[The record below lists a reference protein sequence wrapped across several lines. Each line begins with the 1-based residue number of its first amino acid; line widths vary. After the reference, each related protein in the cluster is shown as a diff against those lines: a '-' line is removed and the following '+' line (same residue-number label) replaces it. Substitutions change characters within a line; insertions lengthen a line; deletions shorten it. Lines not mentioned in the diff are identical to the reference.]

1 MAEDEIFSFNFEI
14 FNTQIFSLEVVDD
27 IFSSPSIEE
36 DDDILSDAE
45 WETLALAEEKR
56 LAEEQARKD
65 DRITW
70 DELSKFA
77 DSNTPQIAEIAREQ
91 IAEIEKTM
99 KEGGLNFLDIVDMK
113 FDRPTITEDIG
124 GQKFTRP
131 IGGGGGGYSR
141 RQQSYDD
148 LTEAGYDVQYDLDY
162 YAENFSS
169 DQWQNIKF
177 RGSTI
182 EKEAIQMWE
191 DETGL
196 DYYEFKSGVYDEED
210 DY

>member
-91 IAEIEKTM
+91 IAEIDSQTEREEYKNMAWVKANAIEFFNMVNDGTIDEKLLPVSQQNYLA
-99 KEGGLNFLDIVDMK
+99 KIRNNEIK
-113 FDRPTITEDIG
+113 IRTE
-124 GQKFTRP
+124 
-131 IGGGGGGYSR
+131 S
-141 RQQSYDD
+141 
-148 LTEAGYDVQYDLDY
+148 
-162 YAENFSS
+162 
-169 DQWQNIKF
+169 
-177 RGSTI
+177 
-182 EKEAIQMWE
+182 
-191 DETGL
+191 
-196 DYYEFKSGVYDEED
+196 EED
-210 DY
+210 DKDE